1 MTRFQM
7 ALIASALGITS
18 AQAQDIDC
26 ANAQVQ
32 LEMTFCAERDWKVA
46 DADLNKAYAAAQTM
60 MKTVDAD
67 LPKDQQGASD
77 NLRAAQRAWVT
88 FRDAACAAE
97 GYPSRGGS
105 IEPMIIYICRARL
118 TQSRAADLWSL
129 SQQGE

>member
-60 MKTVDAD
+60 MKAVDAD

-129 SQQGE
+129 SRQRE

>member
-1 MTRFQM
+1 MTLFQM

-60 MKTVDAD
+60 MKAVDAD
-67 LPKDQQGASD
+67 LPKDEQGASD

-97 GYPSRGGS
+97 GYPSHGGS
-105 IEPMIIYICRARL
+105 IEPMIIYFCRARL
-118 TQSRAADLWSL
+118 TESRAADLWSL